1 MLAQSLGLYPRAR
14 YKLARN
20 LDCTLV
26 SMDDAPLDRSDRRLL
41 LALSRRGRASNV
53 ELAETVHVSASA
65 VARRQR
71 ALESAGVIRGY
82 AADIDPS
89 AFGYDTTVI
98 VQVTL
103 SGQSEAILRDFEEA
117 VQGCS
122 SVLRC
127 FLMSGRDDYLLIL
140 LVRNLA
146 DFERVHKT
154 QLSRLPHVARI
165 QSSFALRDIVRRALP
180 ADLLHE

>member
-1 MLAQSLGLYPRAR
+1 MQILPI
-14 YKLARN
+14 
-20 LDCTLV
+20 
-26 SMDDAPLDRSDRRLL
+26 DRTDRRLL
-41 LALSRRGRASNV
+41 LELSQHGRATNV
-53 ELAETVHVSASA
+53 ELAQAVHLSASA

-71 ALESAGVIRGY
+71 ALEDGGVVRGY

-89 AFGYDTTVI
+89 AFGFNTTVV

-103 SGQSEAILRDFEEA
+103 KGQSETDLSEFELA
-117 VQGCS
+117 VQQCD

-140 LVRNLA
+140 LVRDLV

-154 QLSRLPHVARI
+154 QLSRLPHVAQI
-165 QSSFALRDIVRRALP
+165 QSSFALRDVVRRALP
-180 ADLLHE
+180 ADLLRD